1 MFFKEVIVRAKVR
14 AGCIVGICFL
24 LVCCSGTKPTT
35 LGVKQGKLSPCPDS
49 PNCVSSTSRD
59 SRHAMEPLDYTG
71 DMQAAKQKLVD
82 IVSSFKRARIMVD
95 DQDYIHAEFAS
106 ALFKFV
112 DDVEFYFDDEHKVIH
127 FRSASRLGKYDFG
140 VNRKRMDKI
149 RQRFYKD

>member
-1 MFFKEVIVRAKVR
+1 
-14 AGCIVGICFL
+14 
-24 LVCCSGTKPTT
+24 
-35 LGVKQGKLSPCPDS
+35 
-49 PNCVSSTSRD
+49 
-59 SRHAMEPLDYTG
+59 MEPLGYTG

-95 DQDYIHAEFAS
+95 EQDYIHAEFAS

-127 FRSASRLGKYDFG
+127 FRSAARLGKYDFG